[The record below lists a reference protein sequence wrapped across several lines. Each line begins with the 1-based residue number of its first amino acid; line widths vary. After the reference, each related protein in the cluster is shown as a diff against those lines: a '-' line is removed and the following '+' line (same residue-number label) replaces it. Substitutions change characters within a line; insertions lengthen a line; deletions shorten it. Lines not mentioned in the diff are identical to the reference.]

1 MFTGIIETLA
11 TVIKV
16 KESGRNKTF
25 WVNSTISPDL
35 QVDQSLAHDGICLTV
50 ESVDANLHQVSAVY
64 ETLIKTTA
72 GEWKEGTAINIE
84 RCMTLGDRLDGH
96 MVQGHVDGTGRL
108 LQKKNLEG
116 SWEFT
121 FSYPAGFAALMIEKG
136 SVTVNGI
143 SLTSFNVGKDNFTV
157 AIIPYTYEHT
167 NLQYLKEGEA
177 VNLEFDMIGKYI
189 QRYLALTKGVDG

>member
-16 KESGRNKTF
+16 KESGQNKTF
-25 WVNSTISPDL
+25 WVNSAISPDL
-35 QVDQSLAHDGICLTV
+35 QVDQSIAHDGICLTV
-50 ESVDANLHQVSAVY
+50 ESVDSNLHQVSAVH

-72 GEWKEGTAINIE
+72 GEWKEGTTINLE

-96 MVQGHVDGTGRL
+96 MVQGHIDGTGRL
-108 LQKKNLEG
+108 LQKKSLEG

-121 FSYPAGFAALMIEKG
+121 FSYPAAFAALMIEKG
-136 SVTVNGI
+136 SITVNGI

-189 QRYLALTKGVDG
+189 QRYLAVRER

>member
-35 QVDQSLAHDGICLTV
+35 QVDQSIAHDGICLTV
-50 ESVDANLHQVSAVY
+50 ESVDANLHQVSAVH
-64 ETLIKTTA
+64 ETLVKTTA
-72 GEWKEGTAINIE
+72 GEWKEGTTINLE

-121 FSYPAGFAALMIEKG
+121 FSYHAGFAALMIEKG
-136 SVTVNGI
+136 SITVNGI

-157 AIIPYTYEHT
+157 AIIPYTYGHT

-189 QRYLALTKGVDG
+189 QRYLSLTGTKG

>member
-25 WVNSTISPDL
+25 WLNSTISPDL
-35 QVDQSLAHDGICLTV
+35 QVDQSIAHDGICLTV
-50 ESVDANLHQVSAVY
+50 ESVDGNLHQVSAVH

-72 GEWKEGTAINIE
+72 GEWKEGTTINLE

-108 LQKKNLEG
+108 LQKKDLEG

-121 FSYPAGFAALMIEKG
+121 FSYPSGSAALMIEKG
-136 SVTVNGI
+136 SITVNGI

-189 QRYLALTKGVDG
+189 QRYLALTMG

>member
-16 KESGRNKTF
+16 TESGRNKTF
-25 WVNSTISPDL
+25 WVNSVISPDL
-35 QVDQSLAHDGICLTV
+35 QVDQSIAHDGICLTV
-50 ESVDANLHQVSAVY
+50 ESVDANLHQVSAVH

-72 GEWKEGTAINIE
+72 GHWKEGTTINLE

-136 SVTVNGI
+136 SITLNGI
-143 SLTSFNVGKDNFTV
+143 SLTCFNVGRDNFTV

-177 VNLEFDMIGKYI
+177 VNLEFDIIGKYI
-189 QRYLALTKGVDG
+189 QRYLALAKGVDG

>member
-16 KESGRNKTF
+16 KESGQNKTF

-35 QVDQSLAHDGICLTV
+35 QVDQSIAHDGICLTV
-50 ESVDANLHQVSAVY
+50 ESVDGNLHQVSAVH

-72 GEWKEGTAINIE
+72 GEWKEGTTINLE

-108 LQKKNLEG
+108 LQKNDLEG

-136 SVTVNGI
+136 SITVNGI

-189 QRYLALTKGVDG
+189 QRYLSLTGTKG